1 MTEDEKLQER
11 RDKDRCV
18 RLLKAIDVDSYELEQ
33 IDDRIK
39 EYVLS
44 VIRNTTEHNID
55 ECFMVLRFFRLLD
68 KYEFRI
74 DQAQCF
80 IVVYEHLKFDGPNG
94 RQTYKLTPIQTFFF
108 AWVYGFYKDE
118 THRLVHLAVWF
129 LPRKFSKTTSVCS
142 IGIYDFLFGDANAQV
157 YCAANS
163 FQQAQIAYGEIKKVI
178 RSSVDPKMKRFKLN
192 RDLIKWKDGQER
204 DAIIR
209 CLATSPDKLDG
220 LNASTVIYDEVSQAD
235 NYDMLNVLTTSM
247 GTRENPM
254 VVQITTA
261 SDKPNAPFARDLEYY
276 KKALRN
282 ETLDDSIMVALFH
295 ADCDDEEDDPKTWY
309 KVQPHLGVTVK
320 ESFYRDEYE
329 KSKKSAEDKKAFRT
343 KLLNEY
349 DTGTGRTWILGK
361 TIRDNMRKLNIDAI
375 GAMDTIVS
383 VDLSATND
391 LSAVTYLIY
400 LYNEKKMHSTTEY
413 YISEECL
420 ATHENRDLYKRW
432 VEDGWMHV
440 CKGKF
445 IDYTQMVRDIWE
457 HGTHLNIVKISY
469 DPNRGAEFTNELIAR
484 GAGDYMEPY
493 KQTYFYFTK
502 PCEAIPRM
510 IEEKVLTFGPNP
522 VTAYCFDNAVLDI
535 DRMQN
540 CKPMKKQ
547 EKLKIDGCITNCMAV
562 GTSLNIERK
571 ATLV

>member
-1 MTEDEKLQER
+1 MTEDEKEQER
-11 RDKDRCV
+11 KDKARCV
-18 RLLKAIDVDSYELEQ
+18 QELQKVDVESYELEQ
-33 IDDRIK
+33 IDARLK
-39 EYVLS
+39 EYVES
-44 VIRNTTEHNID
+44 VIRDTDAHNID
-55 ECFMVLRFFRLLD
+55 ECFMVLRFFGLLD
-68 KYEFRI
+68 KYILRI
-74 DQAQCF
+74 DEVQKF
-80 IVVYEHLKFDGPNG
+80 ITFYEYLKFDGAKG
-94 RQTYKLTPIQTFFF
+94 RQRYKLTPIQVFLFTSI
-108 AWVYGFYKDE
+108 YGFYTDDD
-118 THRLVHLAVWF
+118 HRLVRKAIWF

-142 IGIYDFLFGDANAQV
+142 IGLYDFLYGDTNAQV
-157 YCAANS
+157 YCAANAFKQS
-163 FQQAQIAYGEIKKVI
+163 QIAYKEIQKCI
-178 RSSVDPKMKRFKLN
+178 RSSIDKKLKRFKLN
-192 RDLIKWKDGQER
+192 REEIYWKDGLER
-204 DAIIR
+204 DSTIM
-209 CLATSPDKLDG
+209 CLASSPDKLDG
-220 LNASTVIYDEVSQAD
+220 LNASTVIYDEISQAD
-235 NYDMLNVLTTSM
+235 NYDLLDVLTTSM
-247 GTRENPM
+247 GVRENPLT
-254 VVQITTA
+254 VEITTA
-261 SDKPNAPFARDLEYY
+261 SDKANGPFAQDVDYY
-276 KKALRN
+276 KKTLRN
-282 ETLDDSIMVALFH
+282 GTLSDSIFVALFH
-295 ADCDDEEDDPKTWY
+295 PDVDDEEDDPKTWY
-309 KVQPHLGVTVK
+309 KVQPHLGITVK
-320 ESFYRDEYE
+320 EKFYVDNYE
-329 KSKKSAEDKKAFRT
+329 DSKKSAKDKKAFRT
-343 KLLNEY
+343 KLLNEF

-375 GAMDTIVS
+375 GAMDTVVS

-493 KQTYFYFTK
+493 KQTYYYFTK

-571 ATLV
+571 ATLA